1 MNRAI
6 RRLAAGLLLTYLAL
20 AAGAGYWNTVRAP
33 ELLAHEDNPRPI
45 EQRRRIARGAILA
58 RDGTPLAVAE
68 PDSDPGTW
76 RRGYPFAVTVPAV
89 GYASLKH
96 GTAGLEDSYDDVLVG
111 LEGGDPLARAWAE
124 TIHRL
129 PAGRAIRLTLDPALQ
144 LAADRAL
151 GARRGAVVVLDAR
164 SGDVLALVSHPT
176 FDPGAL
182 DEQFE
187 ALSQDPAAPLLERAT
202 QGAYQPGPVLQ
213 PFLLAAA
220 RERGTIA
227 MSEVIT
233 GAGLPLALG
242 LDLRCA
248 APAPRDLAGPAALA
262 AACPG
267 YFAALGERLGAPALD
282 ALFETLGFYDAPEVP
297 VRVFVS
303 DRPPLPAG
311 GEVLQRASAGQ
322 GELTLS
328 PLHVALATAAL
339 AGDGALPAP
348 RLVAAVERP
357 EGGWAPVL
365 KPPGRP
371 AFAAATAAE
380 LREALLAAVS
390 GPGPAAGAA
399 TDGLSVAGHAGVALV
414 GGGNGQPRG
423 QAWFTGFAAQA
434 GDPPGTLV
442 VTVLVEQSD
451 DPRTAAEI
459 AGAIFATQR
468 P

>member
-1 MNRAI
+1 
-6 RRLAAGLLLTYLAL
+6 
-20 AAGAGYWNTVRAP
+20 
-33 ELLAHEDNPRPI
+33 
-45 EQRRRIARGAILA
+45 
-58 RDGTPLAVAE
+58 
-68 PDSDPGTW
+68 
-76 RRGYPFAVTVPAV
+76 VPAV

-96 GTAGLEDSYDDVLVG
+96 GTAGLEDSYNDVLVG

-227 MSEVIT
+227 LGEVST

-267 YFAALGERLGAPALD
+267 LRRSASGSARPPSTPV
-282 ALFETLGFYDAPEVP
+282 ETLGFYDAPGAGA
-297 VRVFVS
+297 RVQS
-303 DRPPLPAG
+303 DR
-311 GEVLQRASAGQ
+311 RAPRRAARTAARVRWPGRSDADA
-322 GELTLS
+322 
-328 PLHVALATAAL
+328 LHVALATAAL

-348 RLVAAVERP
+348 R
-357 EGGWAPVL
+357 WS
-365 KPPGRP
+365 PPS
-371 AFAAATAAE
+371 
-380 LREALLAAVS
+380 S
-390 GPGPAAGAA
+390 GPKAAG
-399 TDGLSVAGHAGVALV
+399 
-414 GGGNGQPRG
+414 R
-423 QAWFTGFAAQA
+423 WC
-434 GDPPGTLV
+434 
-442 VTVLVEQSD
+442 
-451 DPRTAAEI
+451 
-459 AGAIFATQR
+459 
-468 P
+468 